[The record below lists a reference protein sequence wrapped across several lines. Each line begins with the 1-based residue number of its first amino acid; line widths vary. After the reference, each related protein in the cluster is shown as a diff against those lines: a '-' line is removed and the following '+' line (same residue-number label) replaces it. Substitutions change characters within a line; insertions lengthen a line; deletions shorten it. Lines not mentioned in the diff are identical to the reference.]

1 MMATLPSATRCSPR
15 LRTFAAAL
23 SMLTLVPAHAID
35 TKVSGR
41 VTFGA
46 SYRMEDRDSH
56 LLYSFNAA
64 AIGQT
69 GLAGGGQNSDDANMN
84 FDKHDATTR
93 VLKGYLD
100 IAATEGKTS
109 ALLRLKAWHDFA
121 LSDDPRAWGNT
132 PNRYTAG
139 QPLSDAG
146 AARLSRFSGAVI
158 SDAYLQHSGELAGM
172 KVMGRIGQQSLDWG
186 QRASFAGGLQALN
199 PVDLPA
205 MRRPGAVP
213 QELRVP
219 VPMLFG
225 RIEPKAG
232 IGVEGFYQTRFRPNA
247 LDVCGTFNSPVDYLA
262 DGCDKAYAA
271 GPATSDRVR
280 LQNGAYLKR
289 VDSPY
294 PTDDAQFG
302 GALTWKEA
310 LRGTDVGL
318 YYARYTNRTPTP
330 GMRKSTRVGSA
341 LIPLDP
347 DGKNLAF
354 FLEYVQRIELYA
366 FNLTH
371 KYGKT
376 TFYGELSYRPNQP
389 LQLPPGDVLG
399 AFISPTAPALLRANA
414 TATAPGGYFGGYD
427 RYKVTQTQIGI
438 AHDLKWGDTPLNLSA
453 EVVSKH
459 VGNLPSPLVRRY
471 LRADQFGQGPTLGN
485 CVVNTAY
492 PERQCS
498 TDGYVSSDAYAYR
511 LRADARFAAVAPGLD
526 AQATALFIHE
536 LKGWSYDGLLNEG
549 RRSMNLALRFD
560 YLQRYVAEVVY
571 TPIWGGA
578 YNHVADRDQ
587 IAFSAG
593 IKF

>member
-1 MMATLPSATRCSPR
+1 MATMPRAASYSPR
-15 LRTFAAAL
+15 LRALAAAL
-23 SMLTLVPAHAID
+23 SVLAVVPAQAID

-41 VTFGA
+41 VSFGA
-46 SYRMEDRDSH
+46 SYRLQAQDPE

-64 AIGQT
+64 AVGKT

-84 FDKHDATTR
+84 FNKHDATTR
-93 VLKGYLD
+93 VLKAYVD
-100 IAATEGKTS
+100 FAATEGKST

-121 LSDDPRAWGNT
+121 LGDNPRAWGNT
-132 PNRYTAG
+132 PSGYAAG

-146 AARLSRFSGAVI
+146 APRQSRFSGVAL

-172 KVMGRIGQQSLDWG
+172 KAMGRLGQQSLDWG
-186 QRASFAGGLQALN
+186 QRAGFPGGLQGLN

-205 MRRPGAVP
+205 TRRPGAVP

-219 VPMLFG
+219 VPMLFA
-225 RIEPKAG
+225 RIEPLAG

-262 DGCDKAYAA
+262 DGCDKAFA
-271 GPATSDRVR
+271 GAPATSDRQR

-289 VDSPY
+289 VDSPH

-302 GALTWKEA
+302 AALTWKDVLPA
-310 LRGTDVGL
+310 LDAGL

-354 FLEYVQRIELYA
+354 FLEYVRRIELYA
-366 FNLTH
+366 FTLSH
-371 KYGKT
+371 KRGAT
-376 TFYGELSYRPNQP
+376 TIYGELSYRPNQP

-427 RYKVTQTQIGI
+427 RYHVTQSQIGV
-438 AHDLKWGDTPLNLSA
+438 AHDLKWGSTPVNLSA

-459 VGNLPSPLVRRY
+459 VASLPDPLVRRY
-471 LRADQFGQGPTLGN
+471 LRADQFGQGPTLGA
-485 CVVNTAY
+485 CVVNTPNAA
-492 PERQCS
+492 RQCS

-511 LRADARFAAVAPGLD
+511 LRADARFPAIMPALD

-536 LKGWSYDGLLNEG
+536 VKGWSYDGLLNEG
-549 RRSMNLALRFD
+549 RRSMNLALRVE
-560 YLQRYVAEVVY
+560 YRQRYVAEVVL

-593 IKF
+593 VKF